1 MIHVED
7 QTIDLEQDDRVET
20 VVAGLRYTG
29 RQSTVPPQR
38 PRDQGG
44 WPGRATFQGGSV
56 AERNEEGTVIE
67 REPGPIQIGVIPD
80 WIDGDTVEGG
90 TLPGLEALHDFEV
103 IYDPAKLAQRILEAN
118 YLPPIVFGG
127 PQTPP
132 DYPARKRVF
141 DALDIP
147 ESVGTAPA
155 AEAQIREHLA
165 ETAGVDLDEEEP
177 PDASR
182 EQEYI
187 DEYTRSDL
195 YHAAQALG
203 HDVEWSDAT
212 KTELAEVLAQESP
225 GDVRDALNGEYE
237 GESDDSNTADESSE

>member
-29 RQSTVPPQR
+29 RKSTVAPQR

-44 WPGRATFQGGSV
+44 WPGRSTFQGGDI
-56 AERNEEGTVIE
+56 AETNDEGTVIE

-90 TLPGLEALHDFEV
+90 TLPGLEALADFEV
-103 IYDPAKLAQRILEAN
+103 VYDPAVLAQRLLEAN
-118 YLPPIVFGG
+118 YLPPLVFGG

-132 DYPARKRVF
+132 DYAARERVF
-141 DALDIP
+141 EALDIP
-147 ESVGTAPA
+147 DSIGTAPGT
-155 AEAQIREHLA
+155 EGRIREALA
-165 ETAGVDLDEEEP
+165 KTAGVDLDEEEP

-187 DEYTRSDL
+187 DEYSRSDL

-203 HDVEWSDAT
+203 HDVEWSDAR
-212 KTELAEVLAQESP
+212 KTDLAERLAQEPP
-225 GDVRDALNGEYE
+225 GDVRDALDGEYE
-237 GESDDSNTADESSE
+237 ADDGPKTMADGDA